1 MGTKVV
7 FALRSDPART
17 RDGDRR
23 LVRLIALAYGALAIA
38 GGTLAYFFAGG
49 QPLAHPR
56 PWFAVPGYA
65 AAPLSA
71 ACGVALAF
79 GVVLF
84 TRVSVA
90 RYRWAKR
97 LHLELSPTAR
107 RFDQSEI
114 WLLALMS
121 SLGEELFFRSF
132 LTPTIGVFASTLL
145 FGLLHQV
152 RGPSRWVWA
161 GWAFVVGLS
170 FAALFAATGS
180 IVGPILAHALVNGT
194 NLGFL
199 KAYNPRD
206 SRSPLAQ

>member
-1 MGTKVV
+1 MGSKVV
-7 FALRSDPART
+7 FALRSDHARPQ
-17 RDGDRR
+17 DGDRR

-49 QPLAHPR
+49 QPLVHPR
-56 PWFAVPGYA
+56 PWFQVPGYG

-107 RFDQSEI
+107 RFDQGEI

-132 LTPTIGVFASTLL
+132 LTPVVGVFASTLL

-161 GWAFVVGLS
+161 AWAFVVGLS

-180 IVGPILAHALVNGT
+180 IVGPILAHALINGT
-194 NLGFL
+194 NLAFL
-199 KAYNPRD
+199 KAYSPRD
-206 SRSPLAQ
+206 SRSPLTQ